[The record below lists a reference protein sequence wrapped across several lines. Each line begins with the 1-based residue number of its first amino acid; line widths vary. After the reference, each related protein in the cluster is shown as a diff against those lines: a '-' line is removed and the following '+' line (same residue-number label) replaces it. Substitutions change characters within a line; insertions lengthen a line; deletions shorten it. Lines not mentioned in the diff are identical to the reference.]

1 MPPNPAVQRTGAS
14 RFAQRQI
21 ERHRRLAP
29 VADLCVSQDLRIP
42 YCFHETG
49 LGASSDS
56 SHHGICATCFA
67 LRQTALEWTPAAE
80 RAHTGSGAVAAW
92 GFVSLVT
99 LLGFCLSRW
108 RLWWAKVPLLALFI
122 LSAFWCAD
130 LLVRYAAFGK

>member
-1 MPPNPAVQRTGAS
+1 MTSESHIASTKRAWVLPA
-14 RFAQRQI
+14 
-21 ERHRRLAP
+21 
-29 VADLCVSQDLRIP
+29 LCLL
-42 YCFHETG
+42 T
-49 LGASSDS
+49 
-56 SHHGICATCFA
+56 GICATCFA

-122 LSAFWCAD
+122 LSAFWRAD